1 MSSQIYNDDV
11 FGFLSIDLFLLCFTP
26 QVCVVSE
33 LSGHALNLQLVIAGV
48 WCSMAWSQ
56 REQVIH
62 WESVWIFLTYKKYIW
77 IEADCNI
84 RFDAV

>member
-1 MSSQIYNDDV
+1 MMMSLVSFQ
-11 FGFLSIDLFLLCFTP
+11 SIDPYSALHHK
-26 QVCVVSE
+26 CVVSE